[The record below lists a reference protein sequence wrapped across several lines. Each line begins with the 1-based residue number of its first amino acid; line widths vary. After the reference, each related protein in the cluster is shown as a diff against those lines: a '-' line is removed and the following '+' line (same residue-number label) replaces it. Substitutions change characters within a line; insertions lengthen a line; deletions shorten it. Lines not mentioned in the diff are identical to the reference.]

1 MRHNL
6 SMNPHFRKGNKSKQG
21 AGHVWVLA
29 DDGIDCL
36 QPGEPLKLITNEDE
50 ASEAVRNILNRTE
63 ADLNRQS
70 AAKQQAK
77 NKSGN
82 GANRTQQQQVQLDSD
97 SLQKSAEEILAGLK
111 RPTAVEPVLSSGTKR
126 PPHLE
131 NIMASGIKRAS
142 SAIHLKGKIMFCHCF
157 RDNYFSSFYN

>member
-36 QPGEPLKLITNEDE
+36 QPGEPLKLISNEDE

-82 GANRTQQQQVQLDSD
+82 GANRTQQQQLDSD

-142 SAIHLKGKIMFCHCF
+142 SAIHLKGKIVLCY
-157 RDNYFSSFYN
+157 YFLQLYFFFSI

>member
-63 ADLNRQS
+63 ADLKRQS

-82 GANRTQQQQVQLDSD
+82 GANRAQEHQQLVSE

-111 RPTAVEPVLSSGTKR
+111 RPTAVEPILSSGMKR
-126 PPHLE
+126 PAHLD
-131 NIMASGIKRAS
+131 NILASGIKRAS
-142 SAIHLKGKIMFCHCF
+142 TAIHLKGKL
-157 RDNYFSSFYN
+157 